1 MSSDSLESLP
11 TRELIRLVRDLR
23 ERFAQLEA
31 ENLKLREENRRL
43 RKELDELKRKQNR
56 SAAPFSK
63 GKPEANPKR
72 PGRKPGQGSF
82 RRREEPEI
90 GPDDNVR
97 SMEARLPKGRA
108 SNCPRCGGRLG
119 TRLET
124 ASTVDVP
131 EKIARDISIWKV
143 EVEECSCGYCARGTH
158 RDLPLDPHG
167 ATAHRVGPRVR
178 SFGLALHYHFG
189 VTLRKVPPIVREIC
203 GIDLS
208 QSALKLG
215 NGDGAIS
222 QEAERIKAAIQQS
235 DDVNT
240 DDTGWRTGGKTS
252 CLMGFVSR
260 QENAVY
266 FQIRS
271 RHRAE
276 EVAEVITAACEC
288 VLGTDR
294 FRSYDAERFSQM
306 DMQKCMSHIVKNLSE
321 VLEKKRGRARSFCE
335 GLKNLLRQ
343 CLRLWQQYHNGESA
357 LNQYEEES
365 LKKIYELDHYLRD
378 RTLKDSDNQRMRNEL
393 GRHFD
398 QGNLTMFLE
407 DPEVEPTN
415 NIAERMLRPAIVARK
430 VSQCSKT
437 ERGANAYAAFESV
450 LSTLSLRGA
459 SSVFKSLA
467 KIIASERT
475 LA

>member
-1 MSSDSLESLP
+1 M
-11 TRELIRLVRDLR
+11 
-23 ERFAQLEA
+23 
-31 ENLKLREENRRL
+31 
-43 RKELDELKRKQNR
+43 
-56 SAAPFSK
+56 
-63 GKPEANPKR
+63 AN
-72 PGRKPGQGSF
+72 
-82 RRREEPEI
+82 
-90 GPDDNVR
+90 
-97 SMEARLPKGRA
+97 
-108 SNCPRCGGRLG
+108 
-119 TRLET
+119 
-124 ASTVDVP
+124 
-131 EKIARDISIWKV
+131 
-143 EVEECSCGYCARGTH
+143 
-158 RDLPLDPHG
+158 
-167 ATAHRVGPRVR
+167 
-178 SFGLALHYHFG
+178 
-189 VTLRKVPPIVREIC
+189 
-203 GIDLS
+203 
-208 QSALKLG
+208 
-215 NGDGAIS
+215 
-222 QEAERIKAAIQQS
+222 
-235 DDVNT
+235 
-240 DDTGWRTGGKTS
+240 GGKTS

-260 QENAVY
+260 QENAMY

-306 DMQKCMSHIVKNLSE
+306 DMQKCMSHIVENLSE
-321 VLEKKRGRARSFCE
+321 VLEKKRGRARSICE
-335 GLKNLLRQ
+335 GLKNSLRQ
-343 CLRLWQQYHNGESA
+343 CLRLWQQYHNDEST

-437 ERGANAYAAFESV
+437 EQGANAYAAFESV

-459 SSVFKSLA
+459 SSVFKSLT
-467 KIIASERT
+467 KIIAGERT

>member
-1 MSSDSLESLP
+1 MGSKMGAADPNYPKIQGLS
-11 TRELIRLVRDLR
+11 RLS
-23 ERFAQLEA
+23 
-31 ENLKLREENRRL
+31 RL
-43 RKELDELKRKQNR
+43 
-56 SAAPFSK
+56 SY
-63 GKPEANPKR
+63 G
-72 PGRKPGQGSF
+72 
-82 RRREEPEI
+82 
-90 GPDDNVR
+90 
-97 SMEARLPKGRA
+97 
-108 SNCPRCGGRLG
+108 
-119 TRLET
+119 
-124 ASTVDVP
+124 
-131 EKIARDISIWKV
+131 IAD
-143 EVEECSCGYCARGTH
+143 
-158 RDLPLDPHG
+158 
-167 ATAHRVGPRVR
+167 
-178 SFGLALHYHFG
+178 
-189 VTLRKVPPIVREIC
+189 
-203 GIDLS
+203 
-208 QSALKLG
+208 
-215 NGDGAIS
+215 
-222 QEAERIKAAIQQS
+222 
-235 DDVNT
+235 
-240 DDTGWRTGGKTS
+240 
-252 CLMGFVSR
+252 LMGFVSR
-260 QENAVY
+260 QKNAVY

-343 CLRLWQQYHNGESA
+343 CLRLWQQYHNGEST

-378 RTLKDSDNQRMRNEL
+378 RTLKDSDNQRMLNEL

-415 NIAERMLRPAIVARK
+415 NIAERMLRPASVARK

-467 KIIASERT
+467 KIIAGERT

>member
-1 MSSDSLESLP
+1 MSFYKD
-11 TRELIRLVRDLR
+11 
-23 ERFAQLEA
+23 
-31 ENLKLREENRRL
+31 
-43 RKELDELKRKQNR
+43 
-56 SAAPFSK
+56 
-63 GKPEANPKR
+63 
-72 PGRKPGQGSF
+72 
-82 RRREEPEI
+82 
-90 GPDDNVR
+90 
-97 SMEARLPKGRA
+97 
-108 SNCPRCGGRLG
+108 
-119 TRLET
+119 
-124 ASTVDVP
+124 
-131 EKIARDISIWKV
+131 
-143 EVEECSCGYCARGTH
+143 
-158 RDLPLDPHG
+158 
-167 ATAHRVGPRVR
+167 
-178 SFGLALHYHFG
+178 
-189 VTLRKVPPIVREIC
+189 
-203 GIDLS
+203 
-208 QSALKLG
+208 ALKLG
-215 NGDGAIS
+215 NGNGAIS

-306 DMQKCMSHIVKNLSE
+306 DLQKCMSHIVKNLSE

-343 CLRLWQQYHNGESA
+343 CLRLWQQYHNGEST

-378 RTLKDSDNQRMRNEL
+378 RTLKDPDNQRMRNEL

-450 LSTLSLRGA
+450 LSTRVPGMGLN
-459 SSVFKSLA
+459 
-467 KIIASERT
+467 
-475 LA
+475 